1 MIRTDDFRAKVEHE
15 LHKGRSLST
24 VVEIFQRVQRLVSS
38 ENSSIHEL
46 ANIVASDAVLTADV
60 LRMVNSAFFGVER
73 KIHSIEEAVV
83 LLGIS
88 HLRDLFSGIMLS
100 SAIKDYSH
108 ESFDISALWRHSL
121 GTAVA
126 ADYMKTCGICHTNI
140 DMHLVGLLCNIGR
153 LVLSQRF
160 PKEFDQ
166 IIALSKTEHIR
177 MIEAETK
184 VLGVTHA
191 EVGFWAAEYWNFDV
205 SVAHLI
211 KWHHGP
217 STSREIDCL
226 NLAYVITHAKLIG
239 NPGDHMLTGMIPGV
253 LKRLELNDFKLGD
266 LLRKLTDSYAALKWI
281 FRYVPVNESE
291 I

>member
-1 MIRTDDFRAKVEHE
+1 MIRTDDFKIKVERE

-24 VVEIFQRVQRLVSS
+24 IVEILQRAQRLITS

-46 ANIVASDAVLTADV
+46 ANIVASDAVLTANV
-60 LRMVNSAFFGVER
+60 LKMVNSAFFGVER

-100 SAIKDYSH
+100 SAIKEYSH
-108 ESFDISALWRHSL
+108 ETFDMSALWRHSL

-126 ADYMKTCGICHTNI
+126 ADYMKASGICHTNT
-140 DMHLVGLLCNIGR
+140 DMHMAGLLCNIGR

-160 PKEFDQ
+160 PEEFDQ
-166 IIALSKTEHIR
+166 IIALSRSDHIR
-177 MIEAETK
+177 MIDAEIR
-184 VLGVTHA
+184 VLGVSHA
-191 EVGFWAAEYWNFDV
+191 EVGFWAAEYWNFDAAI
-205 SVAHLI
+205 AHLI

-226 NLAYVITHAKLIG
+226 NLAYVVTHAKLIG
-239 NPGDHMLTGMIPGV
+239 NPGDHMLTRMIPGV
-253 LKRLELNDFKLGD
+253 LKRLELDEFKLSD
-266 LLRKLTDSYAALKWI
+266 LLKKLTDSYAALQWI
-281 FRYVPVNESE
+281 FRYVPGNESE